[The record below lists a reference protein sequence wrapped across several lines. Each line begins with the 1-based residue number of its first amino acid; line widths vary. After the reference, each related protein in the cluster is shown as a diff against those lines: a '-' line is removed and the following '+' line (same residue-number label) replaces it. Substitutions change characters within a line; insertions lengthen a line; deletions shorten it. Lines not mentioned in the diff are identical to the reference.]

1 MKPVVFFALA
11 TLASPV
17 LAQTTPVAPQSPVVT
32 PDPNAPDPVGG
43 YAMPAQPPAPPGAI
57 IQPGP
62 TPTEAFP
69 PPPPLPSYPFC
80 KRGQFDNCMQRND
93 PK

>member
-1 MKPVVFFALA
+1 
-11 TLASPV
+11 
-17 LAQTTPVAPQSPVVT
+17 
-32 PDPNAPDPVGG
+32 
-43 YAMPAQPPAPPGAI
+43 MPAQPPAPPGAI